1 MKHRLIV
8 IRLLL
13 PPDQQAPKAVDPRVA
28 ALDDPPP
35 RSLATIRPKLLV
47 LVAPRLDVQRVVPA
61 TQEPSRIRV
70 VVAFVAA
77 EVLFPAACMRPG
89 PAYGKALQREL
100 DERLVMRVGP
110 RDDDRQRN
118 ASSIR
123 KKGTLGAALASVR
136 RVGADFFPRPAEP
149 SSSHHPGSA
158 NPSRSL
164 PTRRT
169 LGAPPSRDGRR
180 LPSSSIPGNTGAAY
194 WAIRTRTG
202 PPSIGSRCEARREF
216 HPEPCGGPRAAAPP
230 TRQTRYFGSSGS
242 TRSQSSSDTRQ
253 FGAFDIPPPVS
264 IWGETS
270 NRQRADRLDHTS
282 SFWDRL

>member
-136 RVGADFFPRPAEP
+136 RVGAESFPRPAEP
-149 SSSHHPGSA
+149 
-158 NPSRSL
+158 
-164 PTRRT
+164 
-169 LGAPPSRDGRR
+169 
-180 LPSSSIPGNTGAAY
+180 
-194 WAIRTRTG
+194 
-202 PPSIGSRCEARREF
+202 
-216 HPEPCGGPRAAAPP
+216 
-230 TRQTRYFGSSGS
+230 
-242 TRSQSSSDTRQ
+242 
-253 FGAFDIPPPVS
+253 
-264 IWGETS
+264 
-270 NRQRADRLDHTS
+270 
-282 SFWDRL
+282 